1 MELTKYIGEK
11 KEWQERHEA
20 VVGLLETHGVKAQNQ
35 GHVSAFFIMYQNPLN
50 KLFSVWDNG

>member
-1 MELTKYIGEK
+1 LELTKYIGEK

-35 GHVSAFFIMYQNPLN
+35 GYVSAFFIMYQNPLN
-50 KLFSVWDNG
+50 KLFSV